1 MGIPGAQIP
10 KEQVCIALAETT
22 ELLPSPEISRAL
34 RLVPILT
41 RLQAL
46 VSLCYYILRG
56 TGGRA
61 SSPRA
66 PAMTRLGVLAILAGV
81 MSASTLAGPV
91 HDSASLGD
99 VVAVERLLAEGAEID
114 ARGENG
120 ETPLILAILEG
131 HADVAE
137 LLVAHG
143 ADVMA
148 RNERGLTPLHA
159 AAYSG
164 SADVARL
171 LLDHGAELE
180 DRANV
185 SGATPLIVAAE
196 ENHVA
201 VAALLI
207 ARGADLS
214 IPDRDGFTPLTQAW
228 AKKRTEMV
236 RLLKQHGATCQ
247 PVEILGSED
256 YYRRC
261 VEAGT

>member
-1 MGIPGAQIP
+1 MIGITA
-10 KEQVCIALAETT
+10 
-22 ELLPSPEISRAL
+22 S
-34 RLVPILT
+34 LVFI
-41 RLQAL
+41 
-46 VSLCYYILRG
+46 V
-56 TGGRA
+56 
-61 SSPRA
+61 
-66 PAMTRLGVLAILAGV
+66 GV
-81 MSASTLAGPV
+81 STLVVAGPL
-91 HDSASLGD
+91 HDAASDGNLEKVRVLIG
-99 VVAVERLLAEGAEID
+99 EGGAEID
-114 ARGENG
+114 APGENG

-137 LLVAHG
+137 LLIAHG

-164 SADVARL
+164 SAEVARL
-171 LLDHGAELE
+171 LLDHGAALE

-185 SGATPLIVAAE
+185 SGATPLMLAAE

-201 VAALLI
+201 VAELLI

-236 RLLKQHGATCQ
+236 RLLKRHGATCQ

>member
-1 MGIPGAQIP
+1 MIR
-10 KEQVCIALAETT
+10 IAVALFAFFAGSPLAFAGPLHDAARDGDLEKA
-22 ELLPSPEISRAL
+22 RAL
-34 RLVPILT
+34 I
-41 RLQAL
+41 
-46 VSLCYYILRG
+46 
-56 TGGRA
+56 
-61 SSPRA
+61 
-66 PAMTRLGVLAILAGV
+66 
-81 MSASTLAGPV
+81 
-91 HDSASLGD
+91 D
-99 VVAVERLLAEGAEID
+99 EGAGID
-114 ARGENG
+114 AQSDRG

-137 LLVAHG
+137 LLIANG

-164 SADVARL
+164 GAEVARL
-171 LLDHGAELE
+171 LLEHGAELE

-196 ENHVA
+196 ENHVG
-201 VAALLI
+201 VAELLI

-236 RLLKQHGATCQ
+236 RLLKRHGATCQ
-247 PVEILGSED
+247 PVEILGSEN